1 MCDHVR
7 MRHFAALV
15 LIPLALALPAG
26 CRPWPLSSK
35 SEPSCGAAT
44 ESLPLSATSAGM
56 AGRYRLV
63 FVATSGPLAGSVA
76 WGRLEL
82 WRPDTSSHFQYIA
95 PGVVDVD
102 RAMEGFHGVTDVP
115 LERVG
120 ALRDGDPRS
129 RDPFHPGV
137 LVKEFSTE
145 VRNPATGQEEWV
157 KHIRL
162 TIGSVA
168 NRRDVVSLD
177 SLPPELETRRLDG
190 GGFAGVWQSS
200 RAGVATGGHFCA
212 FRETD

>member
-1 MCDHVR
+1 M
-7 MRHFAALV
+7 
-15 LIPLALALPAG
+15 
-26 CRPWPLSSK
+26 
-35 SEPSCGAAT
+35 T
-44 ESLPLSATSAGM
+44 ATSSGM

-63 FVATSGPLAGSVA
+63 FVATSGPLAGSIA
-76 WGRLEL
+76 SGRLEL

-95 PGVVDVD
+95 PGVVNAD
-102 RAMEGFHGVTDVP
+102 RAMELFHGVTDVP

-137 LVKEFSTE
+137 LVKEFYTGTKSL
-145 VRNPATGQEEWV
+145 ATGQEERV

-168 NRRDVVSLD
+168 NRRDIISLD
-177 SLPPELETRRLDG
+177 SLPPELEARRLDAV
-190 GGFAGVWQSS
+190 GFAGVWQSS